1 MAPDDHANKLT
12 GVRFTPNEEEAILE
26 LLKLNPL
33 LDKTKVIKLA
43 LKFLAISSGLAWPEM
58 KKLDG
63 VPLPFANPNPPTPPP
78 PAKKKGRADRSE

>member
-33 LDKTKVIKLA
+33 LDKSKLIKLA
-43 LKFLAISSGLAWPEM
+43 LKFLAISSGLGWPEM

-63 VPLPFANPNPPTPPP
+63 VALPFGNQTPTAAP
-78 PAKKKGRADRSE
+78 PAPKTKRGGRA